1 MRVPDPPGFHHNA
14 HEGTRLVRSA
24 IAQQIIHRE
33 SIVCQTISDRP
44 PMVHTSPIATIVRN
58 DTRHNPSSWQRRSAI
73 DFIHIMLMTT
83 MAMMMMSMTIVSAT
97 MVIRHRPQ
105 ARATLN
111 PMCAAQCIKS
121 STC

>member
-14 HEGTRLVRSA
+14 HEGIRLVRLA

-73 DFIHIMLMTT
+73 AFSHPSLSAIDLSIVLFADATT
-83 MAMMMMSMTIVSAT
+83 
-97 MVIRHRPQ
+97 
-105 ARATLN
+105 ARA
-111 PMCAAQCIKS
+111 PAPDF
-121 STC
+121 